1 MVLLAIFF
9 LVIILLILLLI
20 PLAKHFFDTYNQIDQ
35 KKVELYRES
44 DSFVLQQQ
52 FSQQMEARWKQI
64 SDQYADSTKQ
74 HQHQSEN
81 EVILIF
87 LQDYMQSILKVF
99 K

>member
-1 MVLLAIFF
+1 MVILAIFF
-9 LVIILLILLLI
+9 LIIILLILLLI
-20 PLAKHFFDTYNQIDQ
+20 PLAKQFFDTYKQIGQ

-64 SDQYADSTKQ
+64 IDQNANSTKQ
-74 HQHQSEN
+74 HEHQPEN
-81 EVILIF
+81 EAILIF